1 MAVGKAVPRLDGV
14 AKVTGRARYT
24 DDMPLPGMR
33 EAKYLRSSIAHGR
46 VRSIDAGRALAL
58 PGVDAVFTHEDVPRR
73 KFATSGHPHIFDPAM
88 QDVMDRMLLTGHVRY
103 MGDEIAI
110 VVAKDGLTAS
120 RALELIRVEYEE
132 YEPLVRPRDVLAP
145 GARRIHAECEN
156 NLVQSGRMKAGGD
169 PQAAMEK
176 AAQRIKGNY
185 ATQVQ
190 AHCHLENHTAI
201 AYMDDLEQ
209 IVVVSSTQIPHLARR
224 LIGRALD
231 LPVGRIRVKKPFI
244 GGGFGA
250 KQDMVLEAMAA
261 FLTLQLNGVPVRL
274 RLEREECMIGTRV
287 RHPFEVGVEL
297 GLSGDGQLEAIHLDV
312 LANTGGYSAHGHA
325 IAPSGAPKVH
335 YLYPRAAFKCRTRSV
350 YSNIPDGGAMRGYGS
365 PQMTW
370 AIECAMEDA
379 ARALGLD
386 SVEFRLKNVCRQGD
400 YNHLAGSRFDTCGLV
415 DCLHKGRELIGWER
429 KKQELRQP
437 QTGSVRRGLGVACFA
452 YASGIYPY
460 AVEIGSARLILNPD
474 GGVLLQ
480 VGATEIGQGSD
491 TVLAQ
496 MAAQELGMDISGIR
510 VASEQDT
517 DLSPFDLGAYASRQV
532 YVTGQAVVRAAAE
545 LKQKIL
551 AHAALMSG
559 QNPQGLELAG
569 AHVVSRLNPEHRV
582 VSLGDLA
589 LDAYYEKD
597 RGGQITAEDSY
608 KTRTNART
616 FGCTFVD
623 LEVDIALCK
632 VRIRQIF
639 NIHDAGRVMNP
650 QLAAGQVHGGLAM
663 GIGAALYEE
672 LLVDP
677 GTGAILNNNLLDYKV
692 PTITDIPD
700 LGAGFVETM
709 EPSHPLGAKSL
720 GEPPVLPPPPA
731 IRNAILDATGV
742 ALNRLPMTPQNL
754 FKAFKAAGLIPD

>member
-1 MAVGKAVPRLDGV
+1 MAVGKAVKRLDGV
-14 AKVTGRARYT
+14 AKVTGMARYT

-33 EAKYLRSSIAHGR
+33 EAMYLRSSIAHGR
-46 VRSIDAGRALAL
+46 VKSIDVSQAKAL
-58 PGVDAVFTHEDVPRR
+58 PGVDGVFTFEDVPRH
-73 KFATSGHPHIFDPAM
+73 KFSTAGHPHIFDPHM
-88 QDVMDRMLLTGHVRY
+88 QDVMDRRLLTGHVRY
-103 MGDEIAI
+103 MGDEIAV
-110 VVAKDGLTAS
+110 VVAKDKLCAK
-120 RALELIRVEYEE
+120 RALKLIRVEYEE
-132 YEPLVRPRDVLAP
+132 YAPMVKPEDALAKD
-145 GARRIHAECEN
+145 ARRVHGECEN
-156 NLVQSGRMKAGGD
+156 NLVQSGMMKAGDD
-169 PQAAMEK
+169 PEGAMRES
-176 AAQRIKGNY
+176 ARHFEGSY
-185 ATQVQ
+185 ETQVQ
-190 AHCHLENHTAI
+190 AHCHLENHTAY
-201 AYMDDLEQ
+201 AYMDDLEK

-231 LPVGRIRVKKPFI
+231 IPAGQIRVIKPYI

-250 KQDMVLEAMAA
+250 KQDMVLEAMVA
-261 FLTLQLNGVPVRL
+261 FLTSKLGGIPVRL
-274 RLEREECMIGTRV
+274 RLGREECMIGTRV
-287 RHPFEVGVEL
+287 RHPFKVGVKL
-297 GLSGDGQLEAIHLDV
+297 GISAGGDLGAIELDV

-379 ARALGLD
+379 ARSLGRDPL
-386 SVEFRLKNVCRQGD
+386 EFRKQNVCRQGD
-400 YNHLAGSRFDTCGLV
+400 FNHLAGNRFDTCGLLG
-415 DCLHKGRELIGWER
+415 CLDKGQKLIGWDQKRAER
-429 KKQELRQP
+429 LG
-437 QTGSVRRGLGVACFA
+437 QTGPIRRGLGVACFA

-460 AVEIGSARLILNPD
+460 AVEIGSARLVLNPD
-474 GGVLLQ
+474 GSMLMQ

-496 MAAQELGMDISGIR
+496 MAAEILGVETRTIK
-510 VASEQDT
+510 VASTQDT

-532 YVTGQAVVRAAAE
+532 YVTGQAVVRAAKK
-545 LKQKIL
+545 LKTKIL
-551 AHAALMSG
+551 AHAGLMSG
-559 QNPQGLELAG
+559 HSAQNLTIAG
-569 AHVVSRLNPEHRV
+569 NDVVTAIDPNLKV
-582 VSLGDLA
+582 ASLGEVA

-623 LEVDIALCK
+623 LEVDIPLCR
-632 VRIRQIF
+632 VRIREIY

-663 GIGAALYEE
+663 GIGAALFEE
-672 LLVDP
+672 LLIDQNSGRIP
-677 GTGAILNNNLLDYKV
+677 NNNLLDYKI
-692 PTITDIPD
+692 PTIMDIPD
-700 LGAGFVETM
+700 LGADFVETL

-720 GEPPVLPPPPA
+720 GEPPALSPPPA

-742 ALNRLPMTPQNL
+742 ALNRLPMSPENL
-754 FKAFKAAGLIPD
+754 FKEFKAAELI